1 MNSGECQDC
10 LVGYDTLCSYQSRQE
25 GVLAVNSPDSHLFFS
40 QLTLKIIERWL
51 HVSQ

>member
-10 LVGYDTLCSYQSRQE
+10 LVGYDTLCSYRSRQE